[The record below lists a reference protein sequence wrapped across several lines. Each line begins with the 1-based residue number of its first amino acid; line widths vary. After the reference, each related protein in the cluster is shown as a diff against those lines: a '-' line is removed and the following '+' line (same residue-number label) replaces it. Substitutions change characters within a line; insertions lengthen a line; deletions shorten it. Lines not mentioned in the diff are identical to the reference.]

1 MSSAI
6 NTIRK
11 MIVEKALVT
20 VHKDKQNKNYLKLE
34 EDASSAQYKVRILHI
49 PDDTIAIK
57 SDDFLFPTKIFQCRH
72 SECKR
77 ADYVIIAH
85 EGGKKWI
92 VYVELKKGTRGKKTQ
107 IINQLKGSKCF
118 IEYCRMIG
126 QTFFDDPEFLDVK
139 DYLPRYVSI
148 TVINFDKKPFR
159 PKENLPLH
167 DTPQNMLQ
175 IISRSEKEIM
185 FKMLIRADV

>member
-6 NTIRK
+6 DTFRK
-11 MIVEKALVT
+11 MIVKKALVT
-20 VHKDKQNKNYLKLE
+20 VHKDNQNRNYLELE
-34 EDASSAQYKVRILHI
+34 EDVSSAKYKVRILHI

-57 SDDFLFPTKIFQCRH
+57 SEDFLFPIKIFQCMH

-92 VYVELKKGTRGKKTQ
+92 VYVELKRGNRSNKTQ
-107 IINQLKGSKCF
+107 IINQLKGSRCF
-118 IEYCRMIG
+118 IEYCRVIG
-126 QTFFDDPEFLDVK
+126 QTFFDDPEFLDAK

-148 TVINFDKKPFR
+148 KVTNFDKKPFR
-159 PKENLPLH
+159 RKEKLLLH
-167 DTPQNMLQ
+167 DTPQNMLP

-185 FKMLIRADV
+185 FKMLIRAVD